1 MESMRSKKYH
11 PIEYVYKDYK
21 YFLGF
26 AIKKTKDTFL
36 AEDLVQ
42 EVFLQL
48 LTMNHHKLLIILDGG
63 KIKTYVCKIM
73 LVKYFSKKSQF
84 HKKNVKYKNNK
95 VRPTNNNSF
104 IEKKIN
110 EQIEHSDN
118 VDDML
123 FKIDNCLKSM
133 DVYDAKVFKLY
144 YETGLSFRRLEE
156 ETGISQRSLRNTI
169 TKVRDNIKTILN
181 EVKE

>member
-1 MESMRSKKYH
+1 MRSKKYH
-11 PIEYVYKDYK
+11 PIEYVYKDYN

-110 EQIEHSDN
+110 EQIEHTDN

-123 FKIDNCLKSM
+123 AKIDNCLKTM
-133 DVYDAKVFKLY
+133 DAYDTKVFKLY
-144 YETGLSFRRLEE
+144 YETGLSFRKLEE

-169 TKVRDNIKTILN
+169 TKVRDNIKIQLN
-181 EVKE
+181 AIKE

>member
-1 MESMRSKKYH
+1 MRSKKYH
-11 PIEYVYKDYK
+11 PIEYVYKDYN

-110 EQIEHSDN
+110 EQIEHTDN

-123 FKIDNCLKSM
+123 AKIDNCLKTM
-133 DVYDAKVFKLY
+133 DAYDTKVFKLY
-144 YETGLSFRRLEE
+144 YETGLSFRKLEE

-169 TKVRDNIKTILN
+169 TKVRDNIKIQLN
-181 EVKE
+181 ANKE